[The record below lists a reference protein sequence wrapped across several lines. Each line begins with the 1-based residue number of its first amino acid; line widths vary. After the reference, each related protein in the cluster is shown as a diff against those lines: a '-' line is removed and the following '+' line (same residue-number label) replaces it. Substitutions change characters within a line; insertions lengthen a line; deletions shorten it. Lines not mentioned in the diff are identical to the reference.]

1 MRAHQVTDLQGLAPL
16 ARRLIT
22 TALEERLGAVTAE
35 FDFHREWNGGWRC
48 RVDVTGRGRLEFV
61 LFTSDAGALLALPHP
76 LPPRWRDERGFAAD
90 DGSRWSFDGDGQVVQ
105 RSSAEDTSI

>member
-22 TALEERLGAVTAE
+22 AALEERLGPVTAA
-35 FDFHREWNGGWRC
+35 FDFYREWNGGWRC

-76 LPPRWRDERGFAAD
+76 LPPRWHDARGFAAD
-90 DGSRWSFDGDGQVVQ
+90 DGTRWTFDGDGQVVQ
-105 RSSAEDTSI
+105 CSAADTPA